1 MAASA
6 AAVLL
11 LGVEDPLWG
20 QRLVALPRLVAR
32 LPPAERPRT
41 WWPCPELSAVQAPMH
56 GGWPFGLVSG
66 AGKF

>member
-1 MAASA
+1 MAGGAV
-6 AAVLL
+6 AVLL

-20 QRLVALPRLVAR
+20 QSLVALVRLVAGW
-32 LPPAERPRT
+32 PPAERPRT
-41 WWPCPELSAVQAPMH
+41 WWPCPELTAVQAPMP